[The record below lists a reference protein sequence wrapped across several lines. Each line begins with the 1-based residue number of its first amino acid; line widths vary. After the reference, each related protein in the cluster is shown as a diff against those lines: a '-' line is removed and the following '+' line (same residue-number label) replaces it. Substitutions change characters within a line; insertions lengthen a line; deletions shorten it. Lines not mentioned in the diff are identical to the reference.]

1 MIVPSKDGRN
11 EADGRRISEG
21 ISRQSRLSLTTVWL
35 FTGGRCEVD
44 EVDEVDDGL
53 RMLHDAVA
61 AAVKST
67 QSVPKKCIPT
77 MWE

>member
-44 EVDEVDDGL
+44 EVDDGL
-53 RMLHDAVA
+53 RMLHAVA

-67 QSVPKKCIPT
+67 
-77 MWE
+77 MLMGF